1 MRENRMRTIERCFM
15 EQKSNNLLII
25 ITVIS
30 LVVAIA
36 AGAGLCYLS
45 WDMKNCDKDVVST
58 ETVATT
64 ETTTTETVVTTETA
78 AKEEKEEGLQAN
90 TVTMDQIEKQA
101 DGTYQYVKDGQVAS
115 KKGIDVSKYQKNI
128 NWSAVA
134 ADGVEYAFVR
144 VGCRGYG
151 AKGTLILDEKFGENA
166 LGATEHGIKLGAYFF
181 SQAITV
187 EEALEEARLVVKAI
201 KDYDVTYPVAIDIER
216 VQGQKARQDKLTK
229 EARTEIA
236 IAFCEYIKEAG
247 YTPMVYGDLETFTS
261 LLDAEQLSEYDF
273 WISEVDGKMTF
284 PYEFAVWQYSHKGK
298 VAGIKPETSYSI
310 SLKEW

>member
-1 MRENRMRTIERCFM
+1 M
-15 EQKSNNLLII
+15 EKNNNNFLII
-25 ITVIS
+25 ITAIA
-30 LVVAIA
+30 LVVAIV

-45 WDMKNCDKDVVST
+45 WNTRNCGEDVVSTEAVVST
-58 ETVATT
+58 ETVCP
-64 ETTTTETVVTTETA
+64 EDTTTPTESP
-78 AKEEKEEGLQAN
+78 AKDGLQAN
-90 TVTMDQIEKQA
+90 TVTMDQVEKQA

-151 AKGTLILDEKFGENA
+151 AKGTLVLDEKFGENA
-166 LGATEHGIKLGAYFF
+166 LGATEHGIKLGVYFF
-181 SQAITV
+181 SQAISV
-187 EEALEEARLVVKAI
+187 DEALEEARLVVKAI
-201 KDYDVTYPVAIDIER
+201 KDYDVTYPVAIDIEK

-247 YTPMVYGDLETFTS
+247 YTPMVYGDLETFES
-261 LLDAEQLSEYDF
+261 LIDAEKLSEYDF

-298 VAGIKPETSYSI
+298 VPGIKPETSLSI

>member
-1 MRENRMRTIERCFM
+1 M
-15 EQKSNNLLII
+15 EQKSNNLLMI

-45 WDMKNCDKDVVST
+45 WDMKKCDKDVVST

-64 ETTTTETVVTTETA
+64 ETIATTETVVP
-78 AKEEKEEGLQAN
+78 EEKKGLQAN
-90 TVTMDQIEKQA
+90 TVTMDQVEKQA

-151 AKGTLILDEKFGENA
+151 AKGTLVLDEKFGENA

-181 SQAITV
+181 SQALTV

-201 KDYDVTYPVAIDIER
+201 KDYDVTYPVAIDIEK

-261 LLDAEQLSEYDF
+261 LIDAEQLAEYDF

-298 VAGIKPETSYSI
+298 VDGIKPETSLSI